1 MIKMNGIK
9 LLLVFIALAQFS
21 NAQINSTKIESR
33 NEDTLN
39 KISPLYNWWNLLY
52 YTIEITP
59 DYTTKSIVGTNKIQ
73 FEALRASNTMQID
86 LQDPMKVISIIW
98 NKSLLDFKKDKNKYI
113 VTFPRQ
119 IKKGETQSI
128 TIYFEGTPPVA
139 IKPPFDNG
147 WIWQR
152 DTQGRPWMSV
162 ACQGAGASI
171 WLPCKEVYYDEP
183 DNGISFSITVPDT
196 LVAIANGRL
205 LKKTNKKEQA
215 TYTWKI
221 VSPINNYNIIPYI
234 GKYVTWHE
242 NYKGLEGNLDC
253 DFWVLDND
261 LDKAKK
267 HFKQVDTVLQAFEY
281 WFGPYLFY
289 KDSYKL
295 IDAPMLGMEHQ
306 SALAYGNGFKN
317 GYIRDRTGKGWA
329 LKWDFII
336 VHESGHEWFGNSIS
350 SGNHNDTWI
359 HEGFAKYGECL
370 YTSFAFGKEAGDE
383 YTLSIRNKIK
393 NDAPIIG
400 SGSTDQYYK
409 GCAML
414 HTIRQIIGDST
425 FRQWLIKLNKTFYQQ
440 TVNTKQILDLLNDN
454 TKKNFAKVF
463 DQYLTTTTI
472 PSLEYTFKNN
482 HFEYRWTNC
491 IDNFDMPMKITFDNK
506 NYSFIYPTTNWQKL
520 SVNNLLENTFTFDN
534 NFYVTVKEL
543 IQ

>member
-1 MIKMNGIK
+1 MIKMTGIK
-9 LLLVFIALAQFS
+9 LFLVFIAITQFS
-21 NAQINSTKIESR
+21 NAQISTIKFKSH

-39 KISPLYNWWNLLY
+39 NISPLHDWWNLLY

-73 FEALRASNTMQID
+73 FEALRTNNTMQID
-86 LQDPMKVISIIW
+86 LQEPMKVISIKW

-147 WIWQR
+147 WIWQT
-152 DTQGRPWMSV
+152 DKNGRPWMSV
-162 ACQGAGASI
+162 ACQGAGASV

-205 LKKTNKKEQA
+205 AKKTTKNEQA
-215 TYTWKI
+215 TYTWKV

-242 NYKGLEGNLDC
+242 NYKGLKGNLDC

-267 HFKQVDTVLQAFEY
+267 HFKQVDTVLKAFEY
-281 WFGPYLFY
+281 WFGPYPFY

-306 SALAYGNGFKN
+306 SALAYGNGYQN
-317 GYIRDRTGKGWA
+317 GYIRDRSGKGWG

-336 VHESGHEWFGNSIS
+336 VHESGHEWFGNSITS
-350 SGNHNDTWI
+350 SNHNDTWI

-383 YTLSIRNKIK
+383 YALSIRKKIK
-393 NDAPIIG
+393 HDAPVIG

-409 GCAML
+409 GSAML
-414 HTIRQIIGDST
+414 HTIRQIIGDT
-425 FRQWLIKLNKTFYQQ
+425 LFRNWLQELNKTFYQH
-440 TVNTKQILDLLNDN
+440 TVNTKQIIGLLNFQ
-454 TKKNFAKVF
+454 TKKDFSKVF
-463 DQYLTTTTI
+463 DQYLTTTSI
-472 PSLEYTFKNN
+472 PLLEYTFKNN

-491 IDNFDMPMKITFDNK
+491 IDNFDMPLKITFDNK
-506 NYSFIYPTTNWQKL
+506 NYSFIYPTTSWQKH
-520 SVNNLLENTFTFDN
+520 SINNLLENTLTIDN
-534 NFYVTVKEL
+534 NFYVTFKEL

>member
-1 MIKMNGIK
+1 MIKMTGIK
-9 LLLVFIALAQFS
+9 LFLVFIAITQFL
-21 NAQINSTKIESR
+21 NAQISTIKFKSH

-39 KISPLYNWWNLLY
+39 KISPLHDWWNLLY

-59 DYTTKSIVGTNKIQ
+59 DYTTKSIVGTNKIL
-73 FEALRASNTMQID
+73 FKTLRTNNTMQID
-86 LQDPMKVISIIW
+86 LQEPMKVISIKW

-128 TIYFEGTPPVA
+128 TIHFKGTPPVA

-147 WIWQR
+147 WIWQT
-152 DTQGRPWMSV
+152 DKKGRPWMSV

-183 DNGISFSITVPDT
+183 DNGISFSITLPDT

-205 LKKTNKKEQA
+205 AKKTNKNEQA
-215 TYTWKI
+215 TYTWKV
-221 VSPINNYNIIPYI
+221 VSPINNYIIIPYI

-242 NYKGLEGNLDC
+242 NYKGLKGNLDC
-253 DFWVLDND
+253 DFWVLDYD

-281 WFGPYLFY
+281 WFGPYPFY

-306 SALAYGNGFKN
+306 SALAYGNGYQN
-317 GYIRDRTGKGWA
+317 GYIRDRSGKGWG

-336 VHESGHEWFGNSIS
+336 VHESGHEWFGNSITS
-350 SGNHNDTWI
+350 SNHNDTWI

-383 YTLSIRNKIK
+383 YALSIRNKIK

-409 GCAML
+409 GSAML
-414 HTIRQIIGDST
+414 HTIRQIIGDSV
-425 FRQWLIKLNKTFYQQ
+425 FRQWLIKLNKTFYQK
-440 TVNTKQILDLLNDN
+440 TVNTEKILNVLNDN
-454 TKKNFAKVF
+454 TKKNFTKIF
-463 DQYLTTTTI
+463 EQYLTTTSI
-472 PSLEYTFKNN
+472 PSLEYAFKNN
-482 HFEYRWTNC
+482 SLEYRWINC
-491 IDNFDMPMKITFDNK
+491 VNNFDMPVKITLDNK
-506 NYSFIYPTTNWQKL
+506 NYSFIYPTTSWQKL
-520 SVNNLLENTFTFDN
+520 VINTLHENSLAIDN
-534 NFYVTVKEL
+534 NFYVTTKEL
-543 IQ
+543 IP